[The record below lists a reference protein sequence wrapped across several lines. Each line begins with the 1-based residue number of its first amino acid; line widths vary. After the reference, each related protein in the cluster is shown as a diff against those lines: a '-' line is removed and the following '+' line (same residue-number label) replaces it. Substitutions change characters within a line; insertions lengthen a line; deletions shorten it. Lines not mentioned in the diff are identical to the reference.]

1 MHITEAPPRKRI
13 LFVDDEQHVLDG
25 LQNLLRRQRR
35 QWDMAFVSSGEAAL
49 EELGRNPF
57 DVVVSDMR
65 MPRMDGATLLRKVK
79 ENHPSAARIV
89 LSGHAERDAVLKAL
103 PVAHQ
108 YLSKPCDPEL
118 IRVVIERACAL
129 QSLLNSDT
137 IRALI
142 GGMEKLPSVP
152 QTYWELTRALTDPD
166 IGVPEIAR
174 IVETDPAMS
183 AKVLQVVNSAY
194 FGLAQQMSSVTRA
207 VSYLGTDLLKGLSL
221 NAQAFAS
228 MGNSTPVEGFSIES
242 LQQTSLLSA
251 RIGGAM
257 FDDTKR
263 REDAF
268 TACLVHDIGQIILAL
283 SVPERWAAAVHRAA
297 AEKRHVHE
305 VEREMLGVTHG
316 EVGAYLLGAWGLPFP
331 IVEAVAY
338 HHVPGSVSS
347 GTFDILA
354 AVHVADA
361 LALECHS
368 GNGRET
374 GRSLLD
380 MEFLGRIGAI
390 ERLPQ
395 WRAIAEREAQNLQT
409 RR

>member
-1 MHITEAPPRKRI
+1 MNFTEAPARKRI

-25 LQNLLRRQRR
+25 LQNLLRKQRR
-35 QWDMAFVSSGEAAL
+35 QWDMVFVSSGEAAL

-129 QSLLNSDT
+129 QSLLSSDT

-174 IVETDPAMS
+174 IV
-183 AKVLQVVNSAY
+183 
-194 FGLAQQMSSVTRA
+194 
-207 VSYLGTDLLKGLSL
+207 
-221 NAQAFAS
+221 
-228 MGNSTPVEGFSIES
+228 
-242 LQQTSLLSA
+242 
-251 RIGGAM
+251 
-257 FDDTKR
+257 
-263 REDAF
+263 
-268 TACLVHDIGQIILAL
+268 
-283 SVPERWAAAVHRAA
+283 
-297 AEKRHVHE
+297 
-305 VEREMLGVTHG
+305 
-316 EVGAYLLGAWGLPFP
+316 
-331 IVEAVAY
+331 
-338 HHVPGSVSS
+338 
-347 GTFDILA
+347 
-354 AVHVADA
+354 
-361 LALECHS
+361 
-368 GNGRET
+368 
-374 GRSLLD
+374 
-380 MEFLGRIGAI
+380 
-390 ERLPQ
+390 
-395 WRAIAEREAQNLQT
+395 
-409 RR
+409 